1 MSPSFRPVAD
11 LTGCEEAIGDAQ
23 KKHVAGEKRR
33 IAPVELWKR
42 KKLNNLNDRVC
53 NLHSI
58 SNGYLRVSVLLSSAF
73 LQELDTVDNF
83 ATVNEIKVSK

>member
-1 MSPSFRPVAD
+1 MSPSSRSVAD
-11 LTGCEEAIGDAQ
+11 LTGSEKAIEEAQ
-23 KKHVAGEKRR
+23 KKQEAGVKRR
-33 IAPVELWKR
+33 IAPVELWER
-42 KKLNNLNDRVC
+42 KELNNLNGRVC

-73 LQELDTVDNF
+73 LRELETVGNF